1 MSFRDRTRGY
11 HHGNLREAMVEAALN
26 LIAERGPNGFTFAEV
41 ARMVGV
47 SGAAPYRHFRDRNAL
62 MEEVALIGFQRFA
75 ADLLRAWDDAKP
87 TPLAGLLAIGRAY
100 LAFARR
106 EPAFYAAM
114 FGCDAPPDM
123 PPELTAASD
132 RAFTVLRT
140 AAETVLRAH
149 TGPNRPPALMV
160 ALHVWSLSHGI
171 ASLFVGGPN
180 GARKKLPMTPE
191 DLLEAGVLIYLQ
203 SLGVVPA

>member
-114 FGCDAPPDM
+114 FGCDAPTEM

-132 RAFTVLRT
+132 RAFTVLRH
-140 AAETVLRAH
+140 AAQTLLRGH

-160 ALHVWSLSHGI
+160 ALHIWSLTHGI
-171 ASLFVGGPN
+171 ASLFIGGPN

-191 DLLEAGVLIYLQ
+191 DLLEAGVLIYFQ